1 MPGRFVLRC
10 AMPASRLFANCLLSL
25 SLAFMGSA
33 EGVTEK
39 LAIVGATVIS
49 MRQPRNDG
57 SIVAQVNETWSSITG
72 EELGRR
78 MVAALDRVM
87 QDRDEC
93 RCS

>member
-1 MPGRFVLRC
+1 
-10 AMPASRLFANCLLSL
+10 
-25 SLAFMGSA
+25 MGPA
-33 EGVTEK
+33 EGVTET

-78 MVAALDRVM
+78 MVAALD
-87 QDRDEC
+87 
-93 RCS
+93 